1 MNPTIVLAVIV
12 AALWGAM
19 WAAFIQFNYHGRFLA
34 ARLTWLSVVI
44 GIGVDLLIL
53 ALVIPI
59 DALIAVVAIIGASSL
74 PIIARSLIN
83 DSMDSRKFYQ
93 MNHERNEPTHPKAD
107 SE

>member
-1 MNPTIVLAVIV
+1 MNQAIVLAVIV
-12 AALWGAM
+12 AAIWGAL

-53 ALVIPI
+53 ALVIPL
-59 DALIAVVAIIGASSL
+59 DALIAVVAVIGASSL
-74 PIIARSLIN
+74 PIIARSLFN
-83 DSMDSRKFYQ
+83 ESMDSRKFAKL
-93 MNHERNEPTHPKAD
+93 NHERNESTHPKAD

>member
-19 WAAFIQFNYHGRFLA
+19 WAAFIQFNYHGHFLA

-53 ALVIPI
+53 ALVIPL
-59 DALIAVVAIIGASSL
+59 DAIIAVVAVIGASSL
-74 PIIARSLIN
+74 PVIARSLFN
-83 DSMDSRKFYQ
+83 ESSDWRLLLKMK
-93 MNHERNEPTHPKAD
+93 HERNQPSD
-107 SE
+107 SEAHPE

>member
-1 MNPTIVLAVIV
+1 MNQTIVLAVIV
-12 AALWGAM
+12 AAFWGAM

-53 ALVIPI
+53 ALVIPL
-59 DALIAVVAIIGASSL
+59 DAFIAVVAVIGASSL

-83 DSMDSRKFYQ
+83 ESLDSRKFHN
-93 MNHERNEPTHPKAD
+93 MNHERNQSTD
-107 SE
+107 SEAHS

>member
-1 MNPTIVLAVIV
+1 MNQAIVLAVIV

-53 ALVIPI
+53 ALVIPLNE
-59 DALIAVVAIIGASSL
+59 LIAVVAVIGASSL

-83 DSMDSRKFYQ
+83 ESRDARLFFNLK
-93 MNHERNEPTHPKAD
+93 HERNQPSD
-107 SE
+107 SETHS